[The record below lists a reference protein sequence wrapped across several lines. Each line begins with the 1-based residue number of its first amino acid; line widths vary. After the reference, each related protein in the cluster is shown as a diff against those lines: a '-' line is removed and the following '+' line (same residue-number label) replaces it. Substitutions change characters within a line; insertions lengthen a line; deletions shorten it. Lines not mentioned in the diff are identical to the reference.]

1 MKNSSNKYWYLPLL
15 LGIAF
20 ILVGIWVYLT
30 PAVSYRAL
38 SMLFAATFL
47 VSGLLG
53 MIHAI
58 TNKDYLVGWGWS
70 MMAGIAELL
79 IGILLLARP
88 DITAVVLAL
97 FVGFAILFRSITAIF
112 WSFEIKKLQVP
123 NWGSL
128 LFLGI
133 LGAIFAFILL
143 WNPILAGLTIVIY
156 TSLAFIMIGAFQVYF
171 SLKLR
176 KLNG

>member
-1 MKNSSNKYWYLPLL
+1 MKHSNNKYWFLPFI

-20 ILVGIWVYLT
+20 ILVGIWVYFT
-30 PAVSYRAL
+30 PAVSYMAL
-38 SMLFAATFL
+38 SMLFAATFV

-58 TNKDYLVGWGWS
+58 TNKDYLIGWGWS
-70 MMAGIAELL
+70 MIAGIAELL

-88 DITAVVLAL
+88 EITAVVLAL

-112 WSFEIKKLQVP
+112 WSLEIKKLQIS
-123 NWGSL
+123 NWVSL
-128 LFLGI
+128 LILGV

-156 TSLAFIMIGAFQVYF
+156 TSLAFIMIGMFQVYF